1 MGLSRRGIIPTQ
13 KANGVEVKF
22 PSGEKR
28 FVGNVKLTGIG
39 EEQDKIISEATRPVD
54 YFRPQ
59 RGKHA

>member
-1 MGLSRRGIIPTQ
+1 MSLSRRGIILTQ
-13 KANGVEVKF
+13 KANGVEVRF
-22 PSGEKR
+22 PSGEHR

-59 RGKHA
+59 RNIK